1 MKFLLEFKESK
12 PGKKKVKKFKQF
24 TQSNRVKDVPYTY
37 TPMGNVYGPNPV
49 PVVPIVVSK

>member
-1 MKFLLEFKESK
+1 M
-12 PGKKKVKKFKQF
+12 KKKKRRIKKFKQF

-49 PVVPIVVSK
+49 PSVPIVFSK